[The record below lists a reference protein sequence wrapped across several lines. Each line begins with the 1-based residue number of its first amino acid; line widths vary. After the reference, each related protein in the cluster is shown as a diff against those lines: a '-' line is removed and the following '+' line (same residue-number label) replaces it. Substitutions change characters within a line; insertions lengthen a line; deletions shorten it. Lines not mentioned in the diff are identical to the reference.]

1 MKKCVEHI
9 DASDKRLEYMCRFLS
24 NKDDGG
30 YEVWRR
36 IYSLKIIRNHHIRFE
51 PNKEIFAED
60 ICFNLEYF
68 RYCRCIRT
76 IENSLY
82 YYRVRSDSIM
92 GALNNAKLHEVQMLA
107 WRNYIMMPDL
117 YVKENYSL
125 IYSGVMQVR
134 YNDASMTELKKYC
147 NSMQNAG
154 FVIEMNRDVVNH
166 IKQQI
171 YYFGKRGGMMHWLY
185 ANSILS
191 LVRKNEKKAVLFKKI
206 ADRIGDRKRS

>member
-1 MKKCVEHI
+1 
-9 DASDKRLEYMCRFLS
+9 MCRFLS

-36 IYSLKIIRNHHIRFE
+36 IYALKVIRDHNIQFE

-68 RYCRCIRT
+68 RYCGCIRT

-82 YYRVRSDSIM
+82 YYRVRNDSIM
-92 GALNNAKLHEVQMLA
+92 GALDNAKLHEVQMLA
-107 WRNYIMMPDL
+107 WRNYVMMPDL

-134 YNDASMTELKKYC
+134 YNDSSMTELKEYC
-147 NSMQNAG
+147 SSMQNAG
-154 FVIEMNRDVVNH
+154 FVIEMNRNVVGH

-185 ANSILS
+185 ANMILS
-191 LVRKNEKKAVLFKKI
+191 LVRKKEKRAALLRKI